1 MASTNSVTS
10 FTLSFISFSIAT
22 IIALIWSIEWYQIAI
37 LDQIEGYPFG
47 GEGPVPYYY
56 KNKYTYATNALIWAA
71 IFTCAMICSAFALC
85 TKKQR
90 LQYFSSAI
98 TLALLVR
105 MICNGMIGT

>member
-1 MASTNSVTS
+1 MASTNSITS

-22 IIALIWSIEWYQIAI
+22 IIALICSNEWYQIAI

-56 KNKYTYATNALIWAA
+56 KDKYTYATNALIWAV
-71 IFTCAMICSAFALC
+71 IFICAMVCSAYALY
-85 TKKQR
+85 TKKQS
-90 LQYFSSAI
+90 LQNIFSAI
-98 TLALLVR
+98 TLALLVG